1 LLKFSSADYLS
12 SLRQILSTQPQKSSQ
27 NTSPYRFM
35 FKVKVKFINLSRRDL
50 HLDGAKFGLVKF
62 SALLA
67 LIKFAVKF
75 SKIGKNYSRQ
85 NRRSLN
91 KFFLPAKERT
101 GRP

>member
-1 LLKFSSADYLS
+1 
-12 SLRQILSTQPQKSSQ
+12 
-27 NTSPYRFM
+27 M
-35 FKVKVKFINLSRRDL
+35 SRRDP
-50 HLDGAKFGLVKF
+50 HLENSKIYNH
-62 SALLA
+62 ST

>member
-1 LLKFSSADYLS
+1 MRL
-12 SLRQILSTQPQKSSQ
+12 
-27 NTSPYRFM
+27 
-35 FKVKVKFINLSRRDL
+35 DL
-50 HLDGAKFGLVKF
+50 HLDGAKFGLVKIWHAARF
-62 SALLA
+62 FKFKPLA

-91 KFFLPAKERT
+91 KFFLPTKERT